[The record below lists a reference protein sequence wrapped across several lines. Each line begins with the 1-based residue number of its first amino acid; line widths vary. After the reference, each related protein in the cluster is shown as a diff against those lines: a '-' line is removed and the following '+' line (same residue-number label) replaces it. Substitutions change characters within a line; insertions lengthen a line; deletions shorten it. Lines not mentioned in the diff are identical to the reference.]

1 MPTLFTRNKAEQL
14 QQMYDQM
21 TGLAIALNSIESLC
35 KNKLHDFLTRY
46 GKVLDIEHEQGVPHT
61 AVDFNDPLPDGNDTP
76 KQKRICGL
84 YSKKNKIVA
93 QFTDGT
99 ESDYFA
105 FDDIAY
111 LIEEIYLE
119 YVLDDVR
126 EEEES

>member
-35 KNKLHDFLTRY
+35 KSKLFDFLTRS

-61 AVDFNDPLPDGNDTP
+61 AVDFNDCEDDGNETP

-84 YSKKNKIVA
+84 YSKKGKIVA

-99 ESDYFA
+99 ESNNFA

-111 LIEEIYLE
+111 LIQEIYLE

-126 EEEES
+126 EEES

>member
-1 MPTLFTRNKAEQL
+1 MPTLFTKDKAEQL
-14 QQMYDQM
+14 QQLYDQM
-21 TGLAIALNSIESLC
+21 TGLAIALNSVESLC
-35 KNKLHDFLTRY
+35 KSKLLDFLTRY
-46 GKVLDIEHEQGVPHT
+46 GKVLDIEHEEGVPHT
-61 AVDFNDPLPDGNDTP
+61 AVDFNDPEDDGNDTP

-84 YSKKNKIVA
+84 YSKKHKIVA
-93 QFTDGT
+93 KFTDGT

-126 EEEES
+126 EEEKS